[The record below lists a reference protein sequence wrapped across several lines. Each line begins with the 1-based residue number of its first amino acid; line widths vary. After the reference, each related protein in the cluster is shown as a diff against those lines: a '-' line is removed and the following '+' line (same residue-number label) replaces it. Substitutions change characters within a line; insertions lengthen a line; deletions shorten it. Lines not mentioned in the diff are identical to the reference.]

1 MTTSETSKKS
11 CSSSEEEGVVRPK
24 LQRHN
29 RDDCHR
35 CGFGAPLGL
44 LDGCHVYAWR
54 GTGKALF
61 VSILGTLDALAWLP

>member
-1 MTTSETSKKS
+1 MTASETSKKS
-11 CSSSEEEGVVRPK
+11 SSSSEEEGVVRPR